1 MAGTALSAPLRGA
14 GLMQCQAPA
23 SDSQPSKHMQ
33 HIEWLK
39 HLFAGSHGAV
49 LALGDAKRPWLNLSG
64 FWSWVA
70 WRSAY
75 LTRLGS
81 INNRIYVML
90 NWLTTILFGR
100 DMSRWACV
108 PSLAMGRYLCSRR
121 CVFAGLDRACPARFA
136 VPPVLQ
142 VQASFKAPVHAQRLS
157 CVCVCCV

>member
-1 MAGTALSAPLRGA
+1 MHAQHNKWPEHLS
-14 GLMQCQAPA
+14 
-23 SDSQPSKHMQ
+23 
-33 HIEWLK
+33 
-39 HLFAGSHGAV
+39 AGSHGAV

-100 DMSRWACV
+100 DMSRWGCT
-108 PSLAMGRYLCSRR
+108 PSLRGQLLCSRS
-121 CVFAGLDRACPARFA
+121 CASAGRDRAGR
-136 VPPVLQ
+136 
-142 VQASFKAPVHAQRLS
+142 
-157 CVCVCCV
+157 